1 VLDPQYLNEASWNWR
16 LMKTIM
22 TVCHV
27 YDKGQNYVG
36 FDELAP
42 EESRPITFLKEAMP
56 DYA

>member
-1 VLDPQYLNEASWNWR
+1 
-16 LMKTIM
+16 MKTIM

-27 YDKGQNYVG
+27 YDRERNYVG

-42 EESRPITFLKEAMP
+42 EASQPVAFLKRMMP